1 MHDKLCHKGM
11 KFRLDGRYTIK
22 PSAWFPGAK
31 KECSSLNCPG
41 VQGMLTRR
49 SIFYYIMYNG
59 HLVETLFQVI
69 RNRLGPNPNHNLNT
83 LQNRK
88 EAFYHLLDYC
98 LDRNLK
104 LEHWDVHFC
113 QGSSKQ
119 LKTNE
124 RTKAQTYANAWED
137 FASKRKMRALSENCV
152 IWTAVVEELPPCL
165 WSGCPWPARS
175 QRGPLTSWLV
185 WRTSNSQPQF
195 PMVLLVTCRLAVD
208 GWTGTCESSSE
219 IC

>member
-1 MHDKLCHKGM
+1 
-11 KFRLDGRYTIK
+11 
-22 PSAWFPGAK
+22 
-31 KECSSLNCPG
+31 
-41 VQGMLTRR
+41 
-49 SIFYYIMYNG
+49 MYNG
-59 HLVETLFQVI
+59 LLDETLFQVI
-69 RNRLGPNPNHNLNT
+69 RNRLGPNPNHNPNT

-137 FASKRKMRALSENCV
+137 FCQQEENEGALRRLRDLNNSSGGALTVSLIGMSLSGAFSEG
-152 IWTAVVEELPPCL
+152 TTDF
-165 WSGCPWPARS
+165 
-175 QRGPLTSWLV
+175 LTHMANIKFP
-185 WRTSNSQPQF
+185 NS
-195 PMVLLVTCRLAVD
+195 VSH
-208 GWTGTCESSSE
+208 GTLRHLN
-219 IC
+219 

>member
-1 MHDKLCHKGM
+1 
-11 KFRLDGRYTIK
+11 
-22 PSAWFPGAK
+22 
-31 KECSSLNCPG
+31 
-41 VQGMLTRR
+41 MLTRR

-104 LEHWDVHFC
+104 LEHWDVHLC

-137 FASKRKMRALSENCV
+137 FCQQ
-152 IWTAVVEELPPCL
+152 EE
-165 WSGCPWPARS
+165 
-175 QRGPLTSWLV
+175 
-185 WRTSNSQPQF
+185 NSQPQF

-208 GWTGTCESSSE
+208 GWTGTCELSSE

>member
-1 MHDKLCHKGM
+1 MQHEHFPM
-11 KFRLDGRYTIK
+11 KNRNVGNKINFSSIYSTLRVSIPCIPGQFNEEHSFFAPGNQADGFI
-22 PSAWFPGAK
+22 
-31 KECSSLNCPG
+31 L
-41 VQGMLTRR
+41 
-49 SIFYYIMYNG
+49 YNG
-59 HLVETLFQVI
+59 HLDETLFQVI
-69 RNRLGPNPNHNLNT
+69 RNRLGPNPDHNLNT
-83 LQNRK
+83 LQNQK

-152 IWTAVVEELPPCL
+152 I
-165 WSGCPWPARS
+165 
-175 QRGPLTSWLV
+175 
-185 WRTSNSQPQF
+185 
-195 PMVLLVTCRLAVD
+195 
-208 GWTGTCESSSE
+208 
-219 IC
+219 